1 MKILLTLFVLLIS
14 SSVVAN
20 SIVLYCEDIYHG
32 GYDYENNYSMTG
44 NFEVERFKIK
54 LDKNNNNITSDVI
67 YLNDPVCEKHEVEGW
82 DVSMTCMDNFSFFAI
97 NLEDFNYYR
106 TIGFGFVMD
115 DKDDIPSAYG
125 ICEEF

>member
-14 SSVVAN
+14 SSVFAI
-20 SIVLYCEDIYHG
+20 SIVFNCVDIRHV
-32 GYDYENNYSMTG
+32 GYEYDNNYSMTG

-54 LDKNNNNITSDVI
+54 LDKDNNNITSDAI

-97 NLEDFNYYR
+97 NLENFNYYR

-115 DKDDIPSAYG
+115 DEDDIPSAYG
-125 ICEEF
+125 ICEKF